1 MTGSPDKAVMAL
13 IGVGLAIWVIYRIYV
28 WLQSSPHSFLQD
40 HIPLNQ
46 DINPHPAVDLLADA
60 GYEVVGGKLKIP
72 LSFNVD
78 GSPLYSRLFVDY
90 VAAAEDGTQYLV
102 VLARPRRP
110 LDWTGSGVRDML
122 LPYLLIY
129 PGVGGLL
136 YVNAPAATV
145 HVITFGRD
153 DGEND

>member
-13 IGVGLAIWVIYRIYV
+13 IGVGLAVWVVYRIYV
-28 WLQSSPHSFLQD
+28 WLQSSPRSFLQD
-40 HIPLNQ
+40 HIPLNEE
-46 DINPHPAVDLLADA
+46 INPHPAVSLLEDA

-72 LSFNVD
+72 LSFNID
-78 GSPLYSRLFVDY
+78 GAPLYSRLFVDY
-90 VAAAEDGTQYLV
+90 IAAAEDGTQYLV

-110 LDWTGSGVRDML
+110 VEWTGSGVRDIL

-145 HVITFGRD
+145 NVITFGRD